1 MPRPPFRGHS
11 GQHSQRPSGRPGGP
25 APQPSGGRWAGRGK
39 DAPEGSEAWLSPW
52 VQLKYFTYHPH
63 VYDRFIGAVSPDAR
77 AGDLVAVYDRD
88 GQPFGTG
95 LFHPTAR
102 VSLRVLV
109 HGKVQPDLALMEE
122 LVDRAV
128 DLRERLGLGTPAAGT
143 EGAPPT
149 DSYRVINSDGD
160 GLSGIT
166 VDRYADVLSVEV
178 HSLGMWQ
185 RLPQLRARLDARLGT
200 KRMVVNVD
208 PAIARMEQIRVSEIA
223 SDQVGTVK
231 GQEHGRRYEV
241 NLATGH
247 KTGFFTDQRENRQR
261 LTDWVKDRRVLDLC
275 CYTGGFAVAAGL
287 AGASEVTAVD
297 LDEAAIAQARRNGNL
312 NRLRLELVHADAF
325 SWLRQMI
332 QNGMKW
338 PVVVLDPPKLIFR
351 GDGEDGAEGRR
362 KYEDLNSLALQVLE
376 PGGLLVTCSCSGLL
390 PEEEFERLIVRAAH
404 RQGRRLQFLDRT
416 EASKDHP
423 VMSNCPESRYLKVF
437 WLIAP

>member
-1 MPRPPFRGHS
+1 
-11 GQHSQRPSGRPGGP
+11 
-25 APQPSGGRWAGRGK
+25 
-39 DAPEGSEAWLSPW
+39 
-52 VQLKYFTYHPH
+52 
-63 VYDRFIGAVSPDAR
+63 
-77 AGDLVAVYDRD
+77 
-88 GQPFGTG
+88 
-95 LFHPTAR
+95 
-102 VSLRVLV
+102 
-109 HGKVQPDLALMEE
+109 
-122 LVDRAV
+122 
-128 DLRERLGLGTPAAGT
+128 
-143 EGAPPT
+143 
-149 DSYRVINSDGD
+149 
-160 GLSGIT
+160 
-166 VDRYADVLSVEV
+166 
-178 HSLGMWQ
+178 
-185 RLPQLRARLDARLGT
+185 
-200 KRMVVNVD
+200 MVVNVD

-231 GQEHGRRYEV
+231 GREHGRRYEV

-261 LTDWVKDRRVLDLC
+261 LTEWVKGRRVLDLC
-275 CYTGGFAVAAGL
+275 CDTGGFAGAAGL

-312 NRLRLELVHADAF
+312 NRLRLDLVHADAF

-332 QNGMKW
+332 QNGLQW
-338 PVVVLDPPKLIFR
+338 PVVILDPPKLIFR

-416 EASKDHP
+416 EAGKDHP

-437 WLIAP
+437 WLVAP